1 MFAVLLAFPTLLFVT
16 LSRSPS
22 LAADS
27 DAVVAG
33 PADHGRML
41 AHAGGAAGV
50 EMPHELPTPD
60 DSASGKKSLTEKATS
75 AVADLVSGTH
85 HSIYEFKVK
94 SIEGKEVPLS
104 DFSKNV
110 AIVVNVASQCGY
122 TDVHYREL
130 EQLYKKYKDRG
141 FTVLAFPCNQFGNQE
156 PGTPAEIEK
165 FARETK
171 HATFPLFEKV
181 NVNGKDANPL
191 FVFLK
196 DKFGIKEIPWN
207 FQKFLIDREGHP
219 VHQYPSQMDPM
230 TLEADI
236 VKLLQTGP
244 P

>member
-22 LAADS
+22 LAEDTDS
-27 DAVVAG
+27 VIPDPG
-33 PADHGRML
+33 GKSRML
-41 AHAGGAAGV
+41 AHAVGA
-50 EMPHELPTPD
+50 EMGELPHEQPTPD
-60 DSASGKKSLTEKATS
+60 VSAAKKSLTEKATS

-94 SIEGKEVPLS
+94 SLDGKDVALS
-104 DFSKNV
+104 DFNKNV

-165 FARETK
+165 FARQTK

-181 NVNGKDANPL
+181 KVNGKDANPL

-207 FQKFLIDREGHP
+207 FQKFLINREGHP

-230 TLEADI
+230 TMEADI
-236 VKLLQTGP
+236 VKLLGP